1 MRPPPPRA
9 QPFLPDRIV
18 PIVGSDQRKSM
29 LLLAAGMVLVAAN
42 MRAAASSVGPLLDRI
57 RDDLG
62 LSSTAAGLL
71 TTLPVLCFGA
81 VAPLGPALSR
91 RIGYQA
97 AVGAALGA
105 IIAGLLMRLLPG
117 IAPLYVGTTIA
128 GAGIAV
134 GNVLLPVLV
143 RRSFHERAGLM
154 TGVYTTALVG
164 SAALAAAVSVP
175 LANAF
180 NDSWRASLGF
190 WAAPAMLG
198 LLAWSP
204 QLRRKERDAGT
215 ASSALPARSLLR
227 DRLAWQVTLYFGF
240 QSCGFYVILSWL
252 PTIFQSHGIGRTD
265 AGLLLGASMIV
276 GLPGALLL
284 PGVAARARSQGG
296 FAVVYCCF
304 VAAGLLG
311 LLLAPTSVPLLWA
324 VLIGL
329 GQQASFPLALI
340 MVVLRSRTVAET
352 AGLST
357 LMQGVGYLMAAVGPV
372 AVGALHDIT
381 GSWNPAIV
389 VLIVLLGFQVASGL
403 AAGRD
408 RKINAVAEGAPA

>member
-1 MRPPPPRA
+1 M
-9 QPFLPDRIV
+9 
-18 PIVGSDQRKSM
+18 GSDQRKSM

-71 TTLPVLCFGA
+71 TTLPVLCFGV
-81 VAPLGPALSR
+81 VAPLGPALAR

-97 AVGAALGA
+97 AVGAALVTL
-105 IIAGLLMRLLPG
+105 IVGLLMRLLPG
-117 IAPLYVGTTIA
+117 IAPLYVGTTLA

-154 TGVYTTALVG
+154 TGVYTTALIG

-180 NDSWRASLGF
+180 NDSWRAALGF

-204 QLRRKERDAGT
+204 QLRRHERDVGR
-215 ASSALPARSLLR
+215 ASSALPARALLR

-240 QSCGFYVILSWL
+240 QSCSFYVVLSWL
-252 PTIFQSHGIGRTD
+252 PTIFQSHGISRTD
-265 AGLLLGASMIV
+265 AGLLLGASMLV

-284 PGVAARARSQGG
+284 PGVAARARSQGR
-296 FAVVYCCF
+296 FAVAYSCF
-304 VAAGLLG
+304 VAAGFLG
-311 LLLAPTSVPLLWA
+311 LLLAPTSAPLLWV
-324 VLIGL
+324 VLIGI

-372 AVGALHDIT
+372 AVGALHDLT
-381 GSWNPAIV
+381 DSWDPAIV
-389 VLIVLLGFQVASGL
+389 VLLVLLGFQVVSGL
-403 AAGRD
+403 GAGRD
-408 RKINAVAEGAPA
+408 RKISVVAEGAPA